1 MADNVEA
8 NDQVRRRRG
17 RPARNQGANCGR
29 PIPAE
34 ELPRPVENQILEEL
48 GRLRRTQPNER
59 IYLLSEFRKQ
69 RPPVFAGELDPRVA
83 ESWIHQIEKMLETM
97 GITVHT
103 DKIALA
109 SYQLEREADHWWS
122 LMKNSQTRQT

>member
-17 RPARNQGANCGR
+17 RPARNQGVNCGR
-29 PIPAE
+29 PILAE
-34 ELPRPVENQILEEL
+34 ELPRPVGNQILEEL

-69 RPPVFAGELDPRVA
+69 RPPVFTGEPDPIVA
-83 ESWIHQIEKMLETM
+83 ESWIPTSLGNSSA
-97 GITVHT
+97 GIGLPRLTP
-103 DKIALA
+103 
-109 SYQLEREADHWWS
+109 
-122 LMKNSQTRQT
+122 